1 MTGAPFAL
9 ALVLYL
15 ALIAIERVGELFL
28 SRHNARI
35 LRAIGAEE
43 FGRSHLPWF
52 VALHVAWPLA
62 LVAEVVWLGARPGP
76 LWGLWLGVFVAAQIL
91 RYAVIRTLGVF
102 WNVRVLVV
110 PGIRPIRRGPYRWL
124 RHPNYLAVALELFSG
139 ALLFGAWRTGIV
151 ATLIHLV
158 LVRLRVPVE
167 ERALREAAYS
177 EKWSPTP

>member
-1 MTGAPFAL
+1 MSGTPFL
-9 ALVLYL
+9 PALVLFL
-15 ALIAIERVGELFL
+15 ALITIERVGELFL

-52 VALHVAWPLA
+52 VALHVTWPLA

-76 LWGLWLGVFVAAQIL
+76 QWGLWLGVFVVAQIL

-124 RHPNYLAVALELFSG
+124 RHPNYLAVALELLSG
-139 ALLFGAWRTGIV
+139 AFLFGAWRTGIA

-167 ERALREAAYS
+167 ERALRDAAYS